1 MRPRAAR
8 RLWVAHPD
16 RLDADG
22 LVAVLQRS
30 SSFASVRRC
39 ADPSD
44 LSRLRAG
51 ELPDLLLVDEAW
63 VGRLIRTVA
72 ALPADRVHFMAMVVL
87 ARTIDDDLVRL
98 ALALPADGVVLKSL
112 SGLDASAALDH
123 VDGGHGV
130 FPLGWSAAVS
140 RALQVPPH
148 SCSGLTMRELQ
159 VLELVADGLSNG
171 EIAARLFVSTHTVK
185 FHLRRVYA
193 KLEVRN
199 RVEAVSLM
207 RATADDLDET
217 VAGTR
222 SQRTASRS
230 GR

>member
-1 MRPRAAR
+1 MRPTTERW
-8 RLWVAHPD
+8 LWVAHPD
-16 RLDADG
+16 RLVADG
-22 LVAVLQRS
+22 LVAVLERY
-30 SSFASVRRC
+30 SSFASVRSC

-44 LSRLRAG
+44 LARPGAG

-63 VGRLIRTVA
+63 VELLAHAVA
-72 ALPADRVHFMAMVVL
+72 ALPRDRIQCMAMVVL
-87 ARTIDDDLVRL
+87 ASSIDDDLVRL

-112 SGLDASAALDH
+112 SGQDASAALDH

-130 FPLGWSAAVS
+130 FPLGWSTAVS
-140 RALQVPPH
+140 HALQVPAH

-159 VLELVADGLSNG
+159 VLDLVAAGLSNG

-199 RVEAVSLM
+199 RVEAVAFM
-207 RATADDLDET
+207 RASGEDLE
-217 VAGTR
+217 G
-222 SQRTASRS
+222 RTSSPGGEGAASRP